1 MLAGGNAMTS
11 PAPTDGVRALSAAAQ
26 ASRIAAAALRW
37 AAACACAFA
46 GLLVLALGLAAFDR
60 SGAAP
65 AAETSAA
72 AYLDFNLAVL
82 RVLADRG
89 LAGGEQAPLLDL
101 WSRRPDWELP
111 RSAGDGLRLAS
122 LRDAWAAASSDKSR
136 FRTAARGAAD
146 ALPFVIGGLALCF
159 LGAAA
164 GGALARLREAGR
176 RGRLAFAAGTYVLVV
191 HPLWALFDPA
201 LFYDRTRSAGAG
213 PFAALFVAAF
223 AGTLSAVAARALFGP
238 AHFGRLGGRAAVGRA
253 ARVAALE
260 AADWLVPMVPALA
273 GAALFVCAR
282 ADQDPRM
289 QGATSGLGAL
299 IRAAL
304 GEAAAGDRLSSCA
317 LVAGAAVLLWFAGHR
332 FVLELR
338 NALGATRYAP

>member
-1 MLAGGNAMTS
+1 VRARNIAMTS
-11 PAPTDGVRALSAAAQ
+11 PAPTDGVRALADAAQ
-26 ASRIAAAALRW
+26 ASRLAAAALRW
-37 AAACACAFA
+37 ASACACGFA
-46 GLLVLALGLAAFDR
+46 GLLLLSLALAAFDR
-60 SGAAP
+60 TGAPP

-72 AYLDFNLAVL
+72 AYLDFDLAVL
-82 RVLADRG
+82 RASADRA
-89 LAGGEQAPLLDL
+89 LAGDGQETLLRL

-111 RSAGDGLRLAS
+111 AAPGDGLHLAS

-159 LGAAA
+159 LAAA
-164 GGALARLREAGR
+164 LGGALSRFRDAGTK
-176 RGRLAFAAGTYVLVV
+176 GRLAFAAGCYLLVV

-213 PFAALFVAAF
+213 FGAALFVAAF
-223 AGTLSAVAARALFGP
+223 AGTLSCAAARALFGP
-238 AHFGRLGGRAAVGRA
+238 AHFARLRGRPALGRA

-273 GAALFVCAR
+273 GAAVFVCAR
-282 ADQDPRM
+282 ADQDPRV

-317 LVAGAAVLLWFAGHR
+317 LVAGAVVLLWFAGHR
-332 FVLELR
+332 FVLEVR
-338 NALGATRYAP
+338 NALGAARFAP

>member
-1 MLAGGNAMTS
+1 MTG
-11 PAPTDGVRALSAAAQ
+11 PAPTDGVRALASAAL
-26 ASRIAAAALRW
+26 ASRLAAGALRW
-37 AAACACAFA
+37 AGACACGFA
-46 GLLVLALGLAAFDR
+46 GLLLLALGLAAFDR

-72 AYLDFNLAVL
+72 AYLDFDLAVL
-82 RVLADRG
+82 RAAADRD
-89 LAGGEQAPLLDL
+89 LAGADAAALRGL
-101 WSRRPDWELP
+101 WARRPDWELP
-111 RSAGDGLRLAS
+111 ASAGEGLHLAS
-122 LRDAWAAASSDKSR
+122 FRDAWAAASSDKSR

-146 ALPFVIGGLALCF
+146 ALPFVIGGLLLSF
-159 LGAAA
+159 LAAAA
-164 GGALARLREAGR
+164 GGALARLRDAGT
-176 RGRLAFAAGTYVLVV
+176 RGRLAFAAGCYALIV

-213 PFAALFVAAF
+213 PGAVVFVAAF
-223 AGTLSAVAARALFGP
+223 AGTLSCVAARALFGP
-238 AHFGRLGGRAAVGRA
+238 PRFARLGGHPAAGRA

-282 ADQDPRM
+282 ADQDPRL

-304 GEAAAGDRLSSCA
+304 GEAAAGERLSSCA
-317 LVAGAAVLLWFAGHR
+317 LVGGAVVLLWFAGHR
-332 FVLELR
+332 FVLEMR
-338 NALGATRYAP
+338 NALGAARTAP

>member
-1 MLAGGNAMTS
+1 MSSA
-11 PAPTDGVRALSAAAQ
+11 APTDGAPALAGAAQ
-26 ASRIAAAALRW
+26 ASRLAAAVLRW
-37 AAACACAFA
+37 AAACACGFA
-46 GLLVLALGLAAFDR
+46 GLLLLALVLAAVDR
-60 SGAAP
+60 SGASP
-65 AAETSAA
+65 GAETSAA
-72 AYLDFNLAVL
+72 AWLDFDLAVL
-82 RVLADRG
+82 RAAADRG
-89 LAGGEQAPLLDL
+89 LAGPDQAATLEL

-111 RSAGDGLRLAS
+111 ASPGDGLRLAS

-159 LGAAA
+159 FAAAA
-164 GGALARLREAGR
+164 GGALARLRDGGR
-176 RGRLAFAAGTYVLVV
+176 RGRLAFAAGAWALIVQ
-191 HPLWALFDPA
+191 PLWALFDPA

-213 PFAALFVAAF
+213 LGAALFVAAF

-238 AHFGRLGGRAAVGRA
+238 AHFARLGGRAAVGRA

-260 AADWLVPMVPALA
+260 AADRLVPMVPALA

-282 ADQDPRM
+282 ADQDPLV
-289 QGATSGLGAL
+289 QGSPSGLGAL

-317 LVAGAAVLLWFAGHR
+317 LVAGAVVLLWFAGHR
-332 FVLELR
+332 FVLEAR
-338 NALGATRYAP
+338 NALGAARFAP